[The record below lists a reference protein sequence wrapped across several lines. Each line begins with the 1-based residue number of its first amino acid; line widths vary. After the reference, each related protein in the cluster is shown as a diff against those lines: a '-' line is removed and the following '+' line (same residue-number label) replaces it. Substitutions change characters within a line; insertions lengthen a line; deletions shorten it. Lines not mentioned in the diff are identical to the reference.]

1 MPLSESK
8 DSKNRFLNAVY
19 TRVSE
24 RINQLDEDENGRRFY
39 MSLLA
44 GGTLTAGLVVS
55 VCEGVKG
62 LWGGGDE
69 EKALA
74 VTRLFTL
81 MMLSQC
87 YRWLGDKEPEK
98 QRATRQATVS
108 RVLLLF
114 GDDSDGAIKDFFDI
128 DTQFKY
134 DLENKSHLVHLGSLL
149 LAKASD
155 ACGHRSIDWSK
166 VSYPVK
172 SLQTLT
178 RSMAIIDPFLVG
190 NPDDIKALWH
200 SHTAGAQAM
209 VKYHGEQ
216 TRP

>member
-1 MPLSESK
+1 MPLSKSK
-8 DSKNRFLNAVY
+8 GSKNRFLDAVY

-24 RINQLDEDENGRRFY
+24 RISQLDEDENARRFY

-74 VTRLFTL
+74 LTRLFTL

-87 YRWLGDKEPEK
+87 YRWFGDKEPEK
-98 QRATRQATVS
+98 QRATRQATAA

-114 GDDSDGAIKDFFDI
+114 GDGSDGAVKDFFDI

-134 DLENKSHLVHLGSLL
+134 DLENKSHVVHLSSIL
-149 LAKASD
+149 LARACQ
-155 ACGHRSIDWSK
+155 ACGHRCIEWSR

-178 RSMAIIDPFLVG
+178 RSRAIIDPFLVG
-190 NPDDIKALWH
+190 NPDDIRALWH
-200 SHTAGAQAM
+200 SHTAGTQAM
-209 VKYHGEQ
+209 VKYHEEQ
-216 TRP
+216 TKP

>member
-1 MPLSESK
+1 MPPSESK
-8 DSKNRFLNAVY
+8 GSKNRFFAAVY

-24 RINQLDEDENGRRFY
+24 RINRLDEDENHRRFY

-44 GGTLTAGLVVS
+44 GGIATAGLVVS

-74 VTRLFTL
+74 LTRLFTL

-98 QRATRQATVS
+98 QRATRQATVA

-114 GDDSDGAIKDFFDI
+114 GDDSEGAIKDFFDM
-128 DTQFKY
+128 DTQFKF
-134 DLENKSHLVHLGSLL
+134 DLENRPHMVHLSSLL
-149 LAKASD
+149 LARACQ
-155 ACGHRSIDWSK
+155 ACGHKCIEWSK

-172 SLQTLT
+172 SLETLT
-178 RSMAIIDPFLVG
+178 RSRAIIDPLVVG
-190 NPDDIKALWH
+190 NPNDIKALWH
-200 SHTAGAQAM
+200 SHMAGAQVM
-209 VKYHGEQ
+209 VKYHEEQ
-216 TRP
+216 TKP